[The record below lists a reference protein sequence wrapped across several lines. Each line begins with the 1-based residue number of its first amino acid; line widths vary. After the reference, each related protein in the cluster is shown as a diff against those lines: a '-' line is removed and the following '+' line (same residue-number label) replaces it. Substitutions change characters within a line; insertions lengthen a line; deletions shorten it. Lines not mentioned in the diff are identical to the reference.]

1 MPNLEG
7 KRHTLKDLYHER
19 TNFNFLDRKWRWAL
33 LSGTIILA
41 GVLAFA
47 LRGGLN
53 LGIDF
58 TGGQSWEV
66 KVQGH
71 TPSTSEIRST
81 VEGAGVTDPTIVIVG
96 GNTIRVESKDVSTTE
111 QDLVRSKLASLS
123 HVDANS
129 VSVNTVGPTWGG
141 EVSRKAIEALIVF
154 FFLIAIYLSVRF
166 ELKMAAAALVAVIHD
181 ILITVGV
188 YAITGFEVTPSTV
201 VAFLTILGFS
211 LYDTVVV
218 FDKIKEN
225 TPQLQTVK
233 GLTYTQMANRSLNQ
247 VLMRSLNT
255 SFVAL
260 MPVASLLV
268 VGVWIYGALALRD
281 FGLALFVGLLAG
293 AYSSIFVATPLLAWW
308 KELEPRNRA
317 LRDRSEARSGRLAGA
332 AANAVPQLAPVV
344 EEEEERETVDAGA
357 APRGSK
363 RAAVGAASS
372 ASPPAPPSPSRQPGD
387 PFSSSQ
393 PGITPRAR
401 QQRGKK
407 RR

>member
-33 LSGTIILA
+33 LSGVIILA
-41 GVLAFA
+41 GVLGFA

-66 KVQGH
+66 KVHGH
-71 TPSTSEIRST
+71 TPSTADIRST
-81 VEGAGVTDPTIVIVG
+81 VEGARVTDPTIVIVG

-111 QDLVRSKLASLS
+111 QDQVRTKLASLS
-123 HVDANS
+123 HVDSSA

-154 FFLIAIYLSVRF
+154 FFLISIYLSLRF

-181 ILITVGV
+181 ILITIGI
-188 YAITGFEVTPSTV
+188 YAITGFQVTPSTV

-233 GLTYTQMANRSLNQ
+233 GMTYTQMANRSLNQ

-260 MPVASLLV
+260 LPVASLLV
-268 VGVWIYGALALRD
+268 VGVGIYGALALQD

-293 AYSSIFVATPLLAWW
+293 AYSSIFIATPILAWW
-308 KELEPRNRA
+308 KEREPRNRA
-317 LRDRSEARSGRLAGA
+317 LQDRSAARSGRLAGA
-332 AANAVPQLAPVV
+332 AAANAVPDLPLV
-344 EEEEERETVDAGA
+344 EDDDQERETVDAGA
-357 APRGSK
+357 APLGSK
-363 RAAVGAASS
+363 RAAVGAS
-372 ASPPAPPSPSRQPGD
+372 AQPSAPAAPSRQPGD

-393 PGITPRAR
+393 PSITPRAR

-407 RR
+407 RK